1 MNTPQKNSQCNGS
14 LNRRRLALI
23 ALGLAS
29 VASLA
34 GCKTGLSTLSPNT
47 IDFDEQRETVESFYR
62 TVIDLQVFGLPTSSQ
77 LQALTPLMSDRLLGL
92 LRDAQAAQARE
103 LARHRGAEPPLVQGA
118 LLVSL
123 FEGATRLVY
132 VQPVTGLN
140 AWQATLT
147 YQQGSNAVEWQD
159 RVWLV
164 NQARAGTNRWVV
176 DDIEF
181 GGQWDFAR
189 QGRLSKMLGNVIGHT
204 DS

>member
-1 MNTPQKNSQCNGS
+1 MKTPLKNSQCNGS
-14 LNRRRLALI
+14 LNRRRLAFI

-34 GCKTGLSTLSPNT
+34 GCKTGLSMLSPNT
-47 IDFDEQRETVESFYR
+47 IDFDEQRETVETFYR
-62 TVIDLQVFGLPTSSQ
+62 TVIDLQVFGLPTRSQ

-92 LRDAQAAQARE
+92 LRDAQAAQARA

-118 LLVSL
+118 LWVSL
-123 FEGATRLVY
+123 FEGATRLVQ
-132 VQPVTGLN
+132 VQRIAGLN
-140 AWQATLT
+140 AWQATLA

-164 NQARAGTNRWVV
+164 NQARAGTNRWFV

-189 QGRLSKMLGNVIGHT
+189 QGRLSTMLGNVIDQPGP
-204 DS
+204 